1 MIYKI
6 NTLHNRKIS
15 GDIPYHIIMML
26 VCLICV
32 LPLVLVLSISLTDM
46 DEIYR
51 NGYSFFPSKLNLG
64 AYKYIAKN
72 PKELLDAYQ
81 VTIFVTLVGTVFGLL
96 FTAMLAYPLS
106 RRDYRFNMKLSFLVF
121 FTLLFN
127 GGLVPW
133 YVLISK
139 YLHLKDQLA
148 VLILPY
154 LVYPWYVMLLRT
166 FFKSIPHELIESAQI
181 DGCGEWR
188 TFWSIVLPLSK
199 PALATVGL
207 LIAFRYWNDW
217 YLGMLYITDRELR
230 PLQYL
235 MYSIMANLEEFERN
249 FHITAIMGDMSATFP
264 SEPVRM
270 AMAVLGVGPMLIVF
284 PFFQKYFVRGLAV
297 GAVKG

>member
-1 MIYKI
+1 M
-6 NTLHNRKIS
+6 
-15 GDIPYHIIMML
+15 
-26 VCLICV
+26 
-32 LPLVLVLSISLTDM
+32 
-46 DEIYR
+46 
-51 NGYSFFPSKLNLG
+51 
-64 AYKYIAKN
+64 
-72 PKELLDAYQ
+72 
-81 VTIFVTLVGTVFGLL
+81 
-96 FTAMLAYPLS
+96 
-106 RRDYRFNMKLSFLVF
+106 F

-133 YVLISK
+133 YILISK
-139 YLHLKDQLA
+139 YLQLKDHLA

-154 LVYPWYVMLLRT
+154 LVYPWYVIILRT
-166 FFKSIPHELIESAQI
+166 FFKSVPYELVESAQI

-188 TFWSIVLPLSK
+188 TFWSVVLPMSK

-217 YLGMLYITDRELR
+217 YLGMLFITERELR

-235 MYSIMANLEEFERN
+235 LYSIMSNLEEFERN
-249 FHITAIMGDMSATFP
+249 FHITAIMGDMNATFP

-270 AMAVLGVGPMLIVF
+270 AMAVLGAGPMLIVF

>member
-1 MIYKI
+1 MA
-6 NTLHNRKIS
+6 TLQKKKKHSEIK
-15 GDIPYHIIMML
+15 YHVIMML
-26 VCLICV
+26 VCLLCV
-32 LPLVLVLSISLTDM
+32 LPLVLVLSISFTDM
-46 DEIYR
+46 DYIYK
-51 NGYSFFPSKLNLG
+51 NGYSFWPSEFNAG
-64 AYKYIAKN
+64 AYEYIAKN
-72 PKELLDAYQ
+72 PKELLDAYRTTIE
-81 VTIFVTLVGTVFGLL
+81 VTVIGTFFGLL

-133 YVLISK
+133 YILISK
-139 YLHLKDQLA
+139 YLQLKDHLA

-154 LVYPWYVMLLRT
+154 LVYPWYVILLRT
-166 FFKSIPHELIESAQI
+166 FFKSIPYEMIESAQI

-217 YLGMLYITDRELR
+217 YLGMLFITDRELR